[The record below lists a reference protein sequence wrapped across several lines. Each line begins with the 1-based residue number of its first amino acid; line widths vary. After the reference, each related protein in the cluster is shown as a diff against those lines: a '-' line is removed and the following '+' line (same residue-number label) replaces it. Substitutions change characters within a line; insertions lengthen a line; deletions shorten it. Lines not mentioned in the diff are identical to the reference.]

1 MKKQAPLPTI
11 MDVARMAGVST
22 ATVSRVINNLQNV
35 SADTVHRVEDA
46 VAALHYAPS
55 AAAQD
60 LAKQATHSIGL
71 LVPEISGMFFQPML
85 SGIETGAS
93 NSGYDLIVQTT
104 QNPLIKD
111 KQRRKLAEHN
121 TDGLLV
127 FAGSLDA
134 EELARLSRKN
144 FPVVLLFQTPPKGIK
159 LPSVAIE
166 NISGTRQLIDHLIE
180 VHQRRHIVFLRG
192 PERHE
197 DSGLR
202 EKGYN
207 DSLRAHNIPIDPALI
222 GQGSFN
228 HRMAHHSMTQI
239 IQSGTAFDAVFAGDD
254 DAAMGVLLALREA
267 GLRVPEDVSV
277 VGFDDQSFSST
288 LVPPLTT
295 VHAPIQ
301 EVGLQAVQMLLKAM
315 NGEEVNSHLVFPTE
329 LIVRQSCG
337 CPFSYT

>member
-1 MKKQAPLPTI
+1 MNKLSPLPTI
-11 MDVARMAGVST
+11 MDVARIAGVST
-22 ATVSRVINNLQNV
+22 ATVSRVINNMQNV
-35 SADTVHRVEDA
+35 SADTVLRVENA
-46 VAALHYAPS
+46 IAALHYAPN

-71 LVPEISGMFFQPML
+71 LVPEISGIFFQPML

-144 FPVVLLFQTPPKGIK
+144 FPVVLLFQTPPKGIN

-166 NISGTRQLIDHLIE
+166 NIVGTRQLIDHLIE
-180 VHQRRHIVFLRG
+180 VHHRRRIVFLRG

-197 DSGLR
+197 DSTWR
-202 EKGYN
+202 EQGYSE
-207 DSLRAHNIPIDPALI
+207 SLRAHNIQIDTDLI
-222 GQGSFN
+222 SQGSFN
-228 HRMAHHSMTQI
+228 HRKAHHSMNQI
-239 IQSGTAFDAVFAGDD
+239 IQSGIPFDAVFSGDD

-301 EVGLQAVQMLLKAM
+301 EVGLQAVQMLLRAM
-315 NGEEVNSHLVFPTE
+315 NGEGEESHLVLPTA
-329 LIVRQSCG
+329 LIIRQSCG
-337 CPFSYT
+337 CPFSYS

>member
-1 MKKQAPLPTI
+1 MKKLSPLPTI
-11 MDVARMAGVST
+11 MDVARVAGVST

-35 SADTVHRVEDA
+35 SADTVLRVEDA
-46 VAALHYAPS
+46 IAALHYAPN

-144 FPVVLLFQTPPKGIK
+144 FPVVLLFQTPPKGIN

-166 NISGTRQLIDHLIE
+166 NIAGTRQLIDHLIE
-180 VHQRRHIVFLRG
+180 VHHRHRIVFLRG

-197 DSGLR
+197 DSGWR
-202 EKGYN
+202 EKGYTE
-207 DSLRAHNIPIDPALI
+207 SLRSHSIPIDTGLI
-222 GQGSFN
+222 SQGSFN
-228 HRMAHHSMTQI
+228 HRMAHHSMNQI
-239 IQSGTAFDAVFAGDD
+239 IQSKVPFDAVFTGDD

-288 LVPPLTT
+288 LAPPLTT

-301 EVGLQAVQMLLKAM
+301 EVGLQAVQMLLKAI
-315 NGEEVNSHLVFPTE
+315 NGELEDTHLVLPTK
-329 LIVRQSCG
+329 LIIRQSCG
-337 CPFSYT
+337 CSFSYS